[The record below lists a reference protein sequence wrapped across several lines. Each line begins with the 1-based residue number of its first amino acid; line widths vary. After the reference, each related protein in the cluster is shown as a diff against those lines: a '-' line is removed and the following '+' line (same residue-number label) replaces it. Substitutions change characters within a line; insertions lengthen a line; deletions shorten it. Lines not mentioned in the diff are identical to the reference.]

1 MPEGARGWGNDMVI
15 YLPMTKAAVRG
26 LDLIEQFM
34 KLGYSVFFTNIFILN
49 YCFLLIDKRVV
60 EIYTLLLT

>member
-49 YCFLLIDKRVV
+49 YCFLLI
-60 EIYTLLLT
+60 